1 VVYNAHQN
9 RVNLHVIRRAAAHIL
24 TAGALCCATVFAF
37 GQTYPSKTVRLVV
50 GWPPGGAADGIA
62 RPLALKLSDALG
74 RPVVVDNRPGATGTI
89 GATLVAKSAPDGYTL
104 LLGTSNE
111 LVLSPYEKMPY
122 DPVEDFAP
130 VSTVIAFPSILVVH
144 PSLPVKSVKELT
156 AFMRAHPGKLNFATT
171 GAGTSHLIG
180 ELFKLRTGVSFGYVA
195 YKGGG
200 PAIIDLIGGHV
211 EAMFATLPS
220 AVTYAK
226 SGKLRGL
233 MVTDR
238 KRSITAPDI
247 PAASEVGMPEMLA
260 LTWNG
265 VLAPRGTQPA
275 ILDRLQRDVAA
286 VMSTQDMKERMLVH
300 AAEITTSSRDEFAKI
315 IRDDLAKWTK
325 LVKAAGIAPGR

>member
-1 VVYNAHQN
+1 MTLQAAT
-9 RVNLHVIRRAAAHIL
+9 RVIA
-24 TAGALCCATVFAF
+24 AGALFCTTVFAF

-156 AFMRAHPGKLNFATT
+156 AFMRARPGKLNFATT

-220 AVTYAK
+220 AVAYAK

-247 PAASEVGMPEMLA
+247 PAASEVGVPEMLA

-275 ILDRLQRDVAA
+275 ILDRLQRDVTN

-300 AAEITTSSRDEFAKI
+300 AAEITISSRDEFAKI